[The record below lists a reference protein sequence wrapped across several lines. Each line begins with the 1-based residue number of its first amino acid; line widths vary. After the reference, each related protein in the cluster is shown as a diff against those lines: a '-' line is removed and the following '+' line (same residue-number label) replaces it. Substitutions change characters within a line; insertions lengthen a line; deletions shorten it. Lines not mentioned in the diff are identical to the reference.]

1 MPLALEDFRRDM
13 EGCSRCSSC
22 KWIPLSQIRSKRFSQ
37 VCPSISKFKFHAY
50 SGSGKLNTGLSIIDG
65 RSEFDEAAADI
76 FYKCTMCGG
85 CDVGCKVYRND
96 IDLTDTFAEA
106 RARAV
111 ELGHAPIELLMLV
124 ENMNAENNVF
134 GEPKDARADWEAET
148 GVELLDANA
157 EQVDILL
164 HVGCRLAYDTALRPE
179 IAAAARILQKTGLKV
194 GTSKTAESCCG
205 FRAYESGFKSELAK
219 FSDDMVNRVKSCGA
233 KMVAVACS
241 DCFGAFNYVYPKNG
255 RALPVPVRHIA
266 EIADE
271 MAGGAGRETAKT
283 AAAVSIRPADAGRGG
298 ETRTRKVTYHDPCNL
313 GRKGQDFT
321 GQYEGN
327 KLDRPDEMRR
337 AGQGGRYDEPRRLIE
352 SIPGVE
358 LVEMERIREYSW
370 CCGAGGGCYESQE
383 EFSLETAKE
392 RIEEA
397 IATGADTLVTS
408 CPWCVNNFNLA
419 IEAMETGAIE
429 VVGISQFIEEAFS

>member
-1 MPLALEDFRRDM
+1 MSLSLEDFRRDM

-22 KWIPLSQIRSKRFSQ
+22 KWIPLAQIRSQRFSQ
-37 VCPSISKFKFHAY
+37 VCPSISKYKFHAY

-65 RSEFDEAAADI
+65 RTEFDESAADI

-106 RARAV
+106 RAKAV
-111 ELGHAPIELLMLV
+111 ELGFAPIELLMLV

-134 GEPKDARADWEAET
+134 GGPKDARADWEAET
-148 GVELLDANA
+148 GIELLDANT
-157 EQVDILL
+157 EQVDVLL

-179 IAAAARILQKTGLKV
+179 IAAAARILEKTGLRI

-219 FSDDMVNRVKSCGA
+219 FSDDMINRVKSCGA

-271 MAGGAGRETAKT
+271 LAGGESADTAVKIPVK
-283 AAAVSIRPADAGRGG
+283 AAKGAASK
-298 ETRTRKVTYHDPCNL
+298 KVTYHDPCNL
-313 GRKGQDFT
+313 GRKGQDFF
-321 GQYEGN
+321 GIYEGN

-337 AGQGGRYDEPRRLIE
+337 AGQGEHYDEPRRLIQ
-352 SIPGVE
+352 SVPGVE

-370 CCGAGGGCYESQE
+370 CCGAGGGCYEAQE
-383 EFSLETAKE
+383 EFSIETAKE

-397 IATGADTLVTS
+397 IATGAETLVTS

-419 IEAMETGAIE
+419 LEAMGPQAIE
-429 VVGISQFIEEAFS
+429 VVGISEFVEEALS